1 MLNIPT
7 SVKNL
12 LAIDGTR
19 KNFRAHFP
27 NAEFPDITNENVVQ
41 ESVRY
46 SASICSQDSFKFG
59 LVEAS
64 SLEFETVG
72 VGNMYGM
79 SIDCSFDV
87 DVTTLTDAEQSALAA
102 WAGDG
107 SYTNETDSD
116 IGFPFFSVP
125 LGRFLVKRCPR
136 NHGAMTHRQVTA
148 YTENFASATQMNPIE
163 QHKIALKFEGIPNYR
178 MAVKQFVAENLAYY
192 DTNVLAT
199 LGYNSTV
206 DVQVFSTMFDTG
218 NRPSVATIL
227 YDSTGTRIGSV
238 IAGYNERYA
247 YLNSNSTT
255 STPTDQ
261 SLYGFAMGN
270 HPGQEAIAEIF
281 NFIKNSGADI
291 SRNGYDTVEEL
302 VRNTIAIGV
311 LPSLG
316 FNRQATPDPNGRTH
330 YYFLPGD
337 PAANCFYAYI
347 YAGIMAFVK
356 VPYNITVQYE
366 LNGETTTK
374 TYAPLADLTDD
385 IKAYRYIDSAPTSF
399 LGGTTLDFAATLNY
413 KFVDGSLTYLLYSFI
428 NAYSFRKIL
437 SSYCELLGMFCQP
450 RPSGGYDLITLN
462 KTVRAQITPDEYSE
476 LWWDEY
482 DIDNIGTVLYTFT
495 SGSETQ
501 TNEYLI
507 STGSSIYDMTD
518 NYIIEHLTAAT
529 PAKIEAL
536 IKKTFK
542 PRLSAI
548 NYTPIDLTMAAQ
560 LHLEPGDYIQLTA
573 EDGTVIYS
581 YIMRRELSGIQM
593 LTDVI
598 SSVAGE
604 IIETVEEE

>member
-7 SVKNL
+7 TVKNL

-27 NAEFPDITNENVVQ
+27 NGEFPDITNENVVQ

-79 SIDCSFDV
+79 SIDCFFDV
-87 DVTTLTDAEQSALAA
+87 DVSTLTAADQSALAA
-102 WAGDG
+102 WTGDG

-148 YTENFASATQMNPIE
+148 YTENFAGATQMNPIE
-163 QHKIALKFEGIPNYR
+163 RNKIAQKTVETPVYR
-178 MAVKQFVAENLAYY
+178 MAIKQFVAENLAYY
-192 DTNVLAT
+192 DKNVLAT

-206 DVQVFSTMFDTG
+206 DVKVFSAMFDSG
-218 NRPSVATIL
+218 NRGRTAAVL
-227 YDSTGTRIGSV
+227 YDSSSAQIGSV
-238 IAGYNERYA
+238 IVDYNYKTA
-247 YLNSNSTT
+247 YTT
-255 STPTDQ
+255 ANGSRGNTDQ
-261 SLYGFAMGN
+261 NLYGFSMGN
-270 HPGQEAIAEIF
+270 HPGLDIYNDIAQ
-281 NFIKNSGADI
+281 FIETSGADLSI
-291 SRNGYDTVEEL
+291 NGYDSIADLMHDTVD
-302 VRNTIAIGV
+302 IGI
-311 LPSLG
+311 LPRLQIGLGASLDMYK
-316 FNRQATPDPNGRTH
+316 RQS
-330 YYFLPGD
+330 YYFTPGD
-337 PAANCFYAYI
+337 PAADCFYPFIFDDQAS
-347 YAGIMAFVK
+347 MAMLDI
-356 VPYNITVQYE
+356 PYNVTVSYT
-366 LNGETTTK
+366 LNGTTTTE
-374 TYAPLADLTDD
+374 TYAPLSELSDD
-385 IKAYRYIDSAPTSF
+385 IKLFRYVDSAPTAY
-399 LGGTTLDFAATLNY
+399 LGGTTLDFAATLNF
-413 KFVDGSLTYLLYSFI
+413 KLFGNEIFYSFI

-437 SSYCELLGMFCQP
+437 ASYCELLGMFCRP
-450 RPSGGYDLITLN
+450 RPSGGYDLIALN

-482 DIDNIGTVLYTFT
+482 DIDNIGTVFYTFT
-495 SGSETQ
+495 SGSGTQ

-507 STGSSIYDMTD
+507 STGTSIYDMTD

-536 IKKTFK
+536 IRTTFK
-542 PRLSAI
+542 PRLAAI